1 MSKVGKVPIRIP
13 EGVNISIEE
22 KQVSLTGPK
31 GSISMAKPKGVA
43 VEVNE
48 QTAVVSASNQEDK
61 KIRALFG
68 MFRANL
74 ANAVKGVE
82 SGFERKLEMKGVGYR
97 AQVQGVDLVLSVG
110 FAHPVKITPVEG
122 VSLSVADNVIS
133 VAGIN
138 KVLVG
143 EMAARIRKVRPPEP
157 YKGKGIMYQ
166 GEHIRRKAGKAAKA
180 AGAAGAK

>member
-1 MSKVGKVPIRIP
+1 MSKVGKNPVIMPA
-13 EGVNISIEE
+13 GVTIEDSE
-22 KQVSLTGPK
+22 KSLFVRGPK
-31 GSISMAKPKGVA
+31 GSLSMVKHKGI
-43 VEVNE
+43 EVKVNDNI
-48 QTAVVSASNQEDK
+48 AVVTAQNQEDK

-74 ANAVKGVE
+74 ANAVKGVD
-82 SGFERKLEMKGVGYR
+82 SGFEKKLEMKGVGYR
-97 AQVQGVDLVLSVG
+97 SQMQGADLVLSVG

-122 VSLSVADNVIS
+122 VTIEVKDNVIS
-133 VAGIN
+133 VTGMD

-143 EMAARIRKVRPPEP
+143 EMAARIRKVRKPEP

-180 AGAAGAK
+180 AGAK